1 MSVASRV
8 QARLFGVLGDPVDH
22 SLSPAMQNAAFAAAG
37 LPHLYLRYR
46 VPPPALEEAFAESR
60 RLRMGGLNLT
70 VPLKEAAVG
79 FCDVLT
85 PEARRIGA
93 VNTLLFRGDRLVGH
107 NTDGRGF
114 LRALAD
120 RVRLR
125 GAHAV
130 LIGAGGSARAVGAAL
145 VHTGCGRLTVAN
157 RTPGRGEQLAARLA
171 ALGCPDTRAI
181 SLAGLAGGDPLA
193 DAALVV
199 NTTPLGLG
207 GARLALRHGA
217 SPPRCL
223 FVRLVYRAERTPFLA
238 GAARA
243 RRPTLDGAPMLLHQ
257 GALAFEAWTGR
268 RAPLTAMA
276 RALGDAG
283 LVLTQRRAARTL
295 PARRPPRP

>member
-22 SLSPAMQNAAFAAAG
+22 SLSPAMQNAAFAAAR

-46 VPPPALEEAFAESR
+46 VAPPVLQDALADAR

-85 PEARRIGA
+85 AEARRIGA
-93 VNTLLFRGDRLVGH
+93 VNTLLFRGDRLVGD

-114 LRALAD
+114 LRALGD
-120 RVRLR
+120 RVRLG
-125 GAHAV
+125 GAHTV

-145 VHTGCGRLTVAN
+145 VHAGCGRITVAN

-171 ALGCPDTRAI
+171 T
-181 SLAGLAGGDPLA
+181 
-193 DAALVV
+193 
-199 NTTPLGLG
+199 LG
-207 GARLALRHGA
+207 GG
-217 SPPRCL
+217 
-223 FVRLVYRAERTPFLA
+223 
-238 GAARA
+238 
-243 RRPTLDGAPMLLHQ
+243 PMLLHQ
-257 GALAFEAWTGR
+257 GALAFETWTGR
-268 RAPLTAMA
+268 RAPLAAMA

-283 LVLTQRRAARTL
+283 LVLTQPRAARSVR
-295 PARRPPRP
+295 ARRPPRP